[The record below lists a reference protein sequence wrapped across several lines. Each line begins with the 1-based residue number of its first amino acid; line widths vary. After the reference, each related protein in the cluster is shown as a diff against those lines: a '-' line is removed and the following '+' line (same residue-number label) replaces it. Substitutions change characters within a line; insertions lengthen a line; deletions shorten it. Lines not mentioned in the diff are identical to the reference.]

1 MDIGWDEMGWS
12 LFLFSERTEVLL
24 FEVEVHT
31 FLAAARPTVTVASRI
46 CIYTFGNKQVPIA
59 GVLRTPYETARVIK
73 DVVISH
79 EGEVLYVVLVLNLL
93 IIFF

>member
-1 MDIGWDEMGWS
+1 MDIGWDEMAWS

-59 GVLRTPYETARVIK
+59 GVLRTPYETARVIT

-93 IIFF
+93 PNN

>member
-31 FLAAARPTVTVASRI
+31 FLAAARPTVTVTVASRI

-59 GVLRTPYETARVIK
+59 GVLTR
-73 DVVISH
+73 
-79 EGEVLYVVLVLNLL
+79 LL
-93 IIFF
+93 